1 MLDLTD
7 YQKDNQTCRLCSGL
21 ILHDNCSPK
30 GCSHVFHPTCFENWT
45 TCNGLAEEY
54 TCPAPNCTSIFHEIV
69 VRKAPLGPPVKV
81 VSLKESHQCPICC
94 EPLKAPIA
102 TPESCNHTFCYAC
115 LREWSRVRHE
125 CPLDRG
131 AFDLILLSDKIGGP
145 ITKRVS
151 PPPVELQPLDEQ
163 FDGID
168 INCEICSLPDDEAH
182 LLLCD
187 HCDRGFHTYCL
198 PDPLSSVPSG
208 DWFCPD
214 CVRHGMRSNN
224 IDSIGVDTVARR
236 RQRSRLELDLAE
248 SEAEESDHQDSH
260 SSHAT
265 TDEDNFSAHRR
276 LTGVTQR
283 LLRERANRRYRGSR
297 LLQETILDL
306 AQRALSEVSS
316 RARQRRTQRQRVRT
330 QLSAELLTNRSRPTQ
345 PVASQQTLCFQ
356 VSSESE
362 CPAQLRLASPNHY
375 ATVNNSSEA
384 HPPTSSTSTIPA
396 LRTQT
401 RRKRLLVL
409 SDSGSESEDD
419 IGVSDPFP
427 SLRRGRM
434 RCVRSPS
441 DSDNQEPDD
450 QSAKRARSGS
460 LNESAEI
467 AVSETGTSSTSV
479 ITQPST
485 STGRPLDSS
494 ILSTPTKRTS
504 STKSSTSL
512 HRKRKVIKK
521 KHSSTKARRKKGK
534 KFVHK
539 PRIPKKLTAT
549 QRKLKK
555 RAHKNSTTSSSAA
568 SANSSF
574 HRSPSKKPAF
584 TYAVPRLSL
593 FGSEPTCSLYLEE
606 STDLSKTEVKSNQP
620 QPSTSSSTETFRST
634 KPNLLSEIEAKQA
647 STFKFT
653 TRHMRVNADNSM
665 SPIPVSLTNNGSGTN
680 EFKLTGSP
688 SVKITLPLKP
698 PVLATSFSQVAS
710 TSTSA
715 PNHISVSKS
724 NRSPTR
730 ADQNGGRPV
739 SLSKNTAL
747 PVQKHMLNGGWSAD
761 RLASV
766 KSLLKVNLKPKLA
779 NGLIDKSTYRHIM
792 ERALFKVQQKDVSK
806 VSDSRVIKLA
816 NEYVD
821 YHLKHS
827 HTNSS

>member
-7 YQKDNQTCRLCSGL
+7 YQKDDQTCRLCNGL

-54 TCPAPNCTSIFHEIV
+54 TCPASNCTSIFHEIV
-69 VRKAPLGPPVKV
+69 IRKAPLGPPVKV

-102 TPESCNHTFCYAC
+102 TPESCNHMFCYVC

-214 CVRHGMRSNN
+214 CVRHGIRSSNV
-224 IDSIGVDTVARR
+224 DSIGVDTVARR
-236 RQRSRLELDLAE
+236 RQRSRLELDLVE

-265 TDEDNFSAHRR
+265 TDEDNFSGHRR
-276 LTGVTQR
+276 LTGVAQR

-316 RARQRRTQRQRVRT
+316 RARQRRIQRQRVRT
-330 QLSAELLTNRSRPTQ
+330 QLSAELLTDRSRPTQ
-345 PVASQQTLCFQ
+345 TMASQQTLCFQ
-356 VSSESE
+356 VSSEPE

-375 ATVNNSSEA
+375 AAVNNSSEA
-384 HPPTSSTSTIPA
+384 HPTTGSTSTLPA
-396 LRTQT
+396 PRTQA

-409 SDSGSESEDD
+409 SDSGSESEADV
-419 IGVSDPFP
+419 GVSDPFP
-427 SLRRGRM
+427 SSRRDRM
-434 RCVRSPS
+434 RHIRSPS
-441 DSDNQEPDD
+441 DSENQEPDD
-450 QSAKRARSGS
+450 RSVKRARPGP
-460 LNESAEI
+460 LDESTEI
-467 AVSETGTSSTSV
+467 AVSDTGTGSTSV
-479 ITQPST
+479 VIHPST
-485 STGRPLDSS
+485 SNGRPLDST
-494 ILSTPTKRTS
+494 LSTPSERTS
-504 STKSSTSL
+504 STKSSTRL
-512 HRKRKVIKK
+512 HHKRKVIRK
-521 KHSSTKARRKKGK
+521 KHSSTKAGGKKGR
-534 KFVHK
+534 KFVRK
-539 PRIPKKLTAT
+539 SRIPKKLTAT
-549 QRKLKK
+549 QKKLKK
-555 RAHKNSTTSSSAA
+555 RAQRNSTNSSSTT

-574 HRSPSKKPAF
+574 HRSPNKKPAF

-593 FGSEPTCSLYLEE
+593 FGSEPTCR
-606 STDLSKTEVKSNQP
+606 P

-653 TRHMRVNADNSM
+653 TRHMQVNADNSM
-665 SPIPVSLTNNGSGTN
+665 SPIPVSLTSTGSGTN
-680 EFKLTGSP
+680 VLKSTGSP

-698 PVLATSFSQVAS
+698 PALATPLSQVAS
-710 TSTSA
+710 TSASA
-715 PNHISVSKS
+715 PNHTNVLKS
-724 NRSPTR
+724 SRSQMR
-730 ADQNGGRPV
+730 ADQTGGCSV
-739 SLSKNTAL
+739 SLGKNTGL
-747 PVQKHMLNGGWSAD
+747 PAKMLNGGWSAD
-761 RLASV
+761 RLANV
-766 KSLLKVNLKPKLA
+766 KSLLKANLKPKLA
-779 NGLIDKSTYRHIM
+779 NGLIDKSTYRHII

-827 HTNSS
+827 YTNSS

>member
-7 YQKDNQTCRLCSGL
+7 YQKDEQTCRLCSGL

-102 TPESCNHTFCYAC
+102 TPESCNHTFCYVC

-214 CVRHGMRSNN
+214 CVRHGMRSSNT
-224 IDSIGVDTVARR
+224 DSIGVDTVARR

-265 TDEDNFSAHRR
+265 TDEDDFSAHRR
-276 LTGVTQR
+276 LTGVTQQ

-356 VSSESE
+356 VSSEVSLVT
-362 CPAQLRLASPNHY
+362 CPVYLILRSF
-375 ATVNNSSEA
+375 SSLRG
-384 HPPTSSTSTIPA
+384 PLYLTFLSTS
-396 LRTQT
+396 
-401 RRKRLLVL
+401 K
-409 SDSGSESEDD
+409 
-419 IGVSDPFP
+419 
-427 SLRRGRM
+427 
-434 RCVRSPS
+434 
-441 DSDNQEPDD
+441 
-450 QSAKRARSGS
+450 
-460 LNESAEI
+460 
-467 AVSETGTSSTSV
+467 
-479 ITQPST
+479 
-485 STGRPLDSS
+485 
-494 ILSTPTKRTS
+494 
-504 STKSSTSL
+504 
-512 HRKRKVIKK
+512 
-521 KHSSTKARRKKGK
+521 
-534 KFVHK
+534 
-539 PRIPKKLTAT
+539 
-549 QRKLKK
+549 
-555 RAHKNSTTSSSAA
+555 
-568 SANSSF
+568 
-574 HRSPSKKPAF
+574 
-584 TYAVPRLSL
+584 
-593 FGSEPTCSLYLEE
+593 
-606 STDLSKTEVKSNQP
+606 
-620 QPSTSSSTETFRST
+620 
-634 KPNLLSEIEAKQA
+634 
-647 STFKFT
+647 
-653 TRHMRVNADNSM
+653 
-665 SPIPVSLTNNGSGTN
+665 
-680 EFKLTGSP
+680 
-688 SVKITLPLKP
+688 
-698 PVLATSFSQVAS
+698 
-710 TSTSA
+710 
-715 PNHISVSKS
+715 
-724 NRSPTR
+724 
-730 ADQNGGRPV
+730 
-739 SLSKNTAL
+739 
-747 PVQKHMLNGGWSAD
+747 
-761 RLASV
+761 
-766 KSLLKVNLKPKLA
+766 
-779 NGLIDKSTYRHIM
+779 
-792 ERALFKVQQKDVSK
+792 
-806 VSDSRVIKLA
+806 
-816 NEYVD
+816 
-821 YHLKHS
+821 
-827 HTNSS
+827 